1 VREKFTHAALA
12 MAAAA
17 TLATAHA
24 QTSPKDTAYPVKP
37 IRLVVPFPPGGTPD
51 LQGRMLTEKVASRLG
66 QQIVIDNR
74 GGANGIIGMEI
85 VARSPAD
92 GYTLIIATVGN
103 FSVHPHLY
111 KLPYDPLKD
120 LVPVIHLATTPG
132 AVVVHPSVPAKSVK
146 ELIALARARPG
157 ELNYGSA
164 GIGGFGHMCTA
175 LFNVMTKT
183 KMTHVSYKGL
193 AGALTD
199 LIAGNIQVSMNSA
212 FPTIPHIKSGRV
224 RGLATTG
231 AKRLDIL
238 AELPTVAEAGVPGYE
253 NSTWSAIAA
262 PARTPQ
268 AIVERLNREFG
279 AALALPETKERFT
292 ASGSTITGGT
302 PEQFLEYWKAE
313 LAKYG
318 KLIRDAGIKPESGT

>member
-1 VREKFTHAALA
+1 MIEKFIRTMLALA
-12 MAAAA
+12 MACIWG
-17 TLATAHA
+17 TGHA
-24 QTSPKDTAYPVKP
+24 QTYPVKP

-74 GGANGIIGMEI
+74 GGANGIIGMEV

-92 GYTLIIATVGN
+92 GYTMIIATVGN

-111 KLPYDPLKD
+111 KLPYDLLKD
-120 LVPVIHLATTPG
+120 FAPVIHVATTPG
-132 AVVVHPSVPAKSVK
+132 AVVVHPSVPAKSIK

-212 FPTIPHIKSGRV
+212 LPTLPHIKSGRV

-231 AKRLDIL
+231 SKRLDIL
-238 AELPTVAEAGVPGYE
+238 SELPTVAEAGVPGYE
-253 NSTWSAIAA
+253 NSTWSAIAV

-268 AIVERLNREFG
+268 PIIERLNREF
-279 AALALPETKERFT
+279 AAVLALPDTRERFT
-292 ASGSTITGGT
+292 AAGSTITGGT
-302 PEQFLEYWKAE
+302 PEQFLEYWKSE

-318 KLIRDAGIKPESGT
+318 KLIRDAGIKPESGS